1 MDRAIITWDEEVVR
15 AADVAEDK
23 HPVLRSRGYFALLA
37 ARLDPE
43 ADLWREL
50 EVLDMGY
57 AFYDS
62 LREGLL
68 DDSRDFSASQRYA
81 AENGKELIVMLG
93 VLTDCSLGRITE
105 RFYGEVNDCL
115 ISRNQPLCNANREKP
130 YEGRQL
136 SIVNRGDYKPMQH
149 RVWTRTK

>member
-15 AADVAEDK
+15 AADVADDK
-23 HPVLRSRGYFALLA
+23 HPLLRTRGFFALLA
-37 ARLDPE
+37 ARLDEE
-43 ADLWREL
+43 ADLWCDL
-50 EVLDMGY
+50 EVVDMGY

-68 DDSRDFSASQRYA
+68 DDRRDFSASQTYA
-81 AENGKELIVMLG
+81 AERGKELIVMLG

-105 RFYGEVNDCL
+105 LFYGEVNACL
-115 ISRNQPLCNANREKP
+115 ISRNRPLCNSDRDKP